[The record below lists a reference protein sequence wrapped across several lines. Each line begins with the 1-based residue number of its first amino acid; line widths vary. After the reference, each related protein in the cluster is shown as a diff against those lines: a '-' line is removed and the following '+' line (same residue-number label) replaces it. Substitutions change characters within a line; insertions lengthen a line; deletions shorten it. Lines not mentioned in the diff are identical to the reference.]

1 MYMYMHTLTGSK
13 TYLKRCRVCTFQF
26 AKEQSAENNSK
37 RMRAMGL
44 INATKKAFGKASRT
58 Y

>member
-1 MYMYMHTLTGSK
+1 MYMHTLTGSK

-26 AKEQSAENNSK
+26 AKGQSAEKNSK